1 MAVFTKALSN
11 KWAPNAGRTWNE
23 ARDAGNAS
31 SIGLVG
37 EAKWETGI
45 SKSYSVTFL
54 GQISQ
59 PFPILSSS
67 SDNPVDVQIVDV
79 VEEAQLK
86 GLIPMEATSASRG
99 RLGNVIASSS
109 SSSTSSELS
118 RPRKC
123 SLCLSIHGVKVLDPP
138 SSKAPHVLLRL
149 PLHSLLSAVSFQ
161 SQKEMLVALVIAP
174 ESESPSLGATESPG
188 IIGGAPS
195 PPFLSSASSTSSGDI
210 VLASCLVFQAASW
223 EDAATLVRDL
233 KDVFVAAMNSK
244 APALAT

>member
-11 KWAPNAGRTWNE
+11 KWAPNAGRTSNE

-79 VEEAQLK
+79 VDEAQLK

-109 SSSTSSELS
+109 SSSSELS

-123 SLCLSIHGVKVLDPP
+123 SLSLSIHGVKVLDPP

-161 SQKEMLVALVIAP
+161 SQKEMLVALAIAP

-195 PPFLSSASSTSSGDI
+195 PPFLSSSSSTSSGDI